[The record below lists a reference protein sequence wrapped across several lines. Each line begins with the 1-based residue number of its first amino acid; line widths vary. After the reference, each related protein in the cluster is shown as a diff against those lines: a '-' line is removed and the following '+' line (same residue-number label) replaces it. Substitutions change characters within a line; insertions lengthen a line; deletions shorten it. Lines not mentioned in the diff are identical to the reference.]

1 MNLDRKGEKESMREF
16 LPFITASAFRG
27 SDDYDSPNAS
37 VTNLHIPDLSPPM
50 KAAHAFR
57 LGKKI
62 GCGPDVKRL
71 ICSRPLDGRHVCNL
85 GNQQW
90 SAAIFSPFDCYLDL
104 LHKHSNPR
112 RPLSTDHLRSISPYI
127 NTQQGR

>member
-90 SAAIFSPFDCYLDL
+90 SAAIFS
-104 LHKHSNPR
+104 
-112 RPLSTDHLRSISPYI
+112 LSTVTSISCT
-127 NTQQGR
+127 NTQTLAGLYRPIISGLSPHI